1 MCRHRGR
8 TAKAE
13 LDLLQG
19 QTQPDLLDQTFQIA
33 ARGFRFQ
40 AGAAGFLQFALKGFQ
55 VHVVAPVR
63 CGGKLTESFCS
74 ANVLG
79 EGNSVGYAATTG
91 RGSGMVQRVATV
103 AFEGIEARAVDV
115 QVQVAPGL
123 PAFNVVGLPDKA
135 VSEARERVRSALIAS
150 GLALPARRITVNM
163 APADLPK
170 EGSHYD
176 LPIALGLMA
185 AIGAIPADALSGFTV
200 LGELGLDG
208 SLAPVAGVLPA
219 AIGANARGE
228 GLICPAGCG
237 AEAAWA
243 SPEMEIIAA
252 SSLIQL
258 ANHFRGTQVL
268 SRPQPKIREVEAT
281 PLDLAD
287 IKGQESAK
295 RALEVAA
302 AGGHN
307 LLMVGPPGAGKS
319 MLAARLPSILP
330 PLTPAEL
337 LDVSMVASVAGE
349 ISGGALTSRRPFRS
363 PHHSASMPALV
374 GGGLRARPGEVSL
387 AHHGVL
393 FLDELP
399 EFQAQ
404 ALDSLRQP
412 LETGEVSIAR
422 ANHRITYP
430 ARFMLVAAMNPCRCG
445 RASDPGFMCR
455 RGANPRC
462 IAEYQTKL
470 SGPLLDRIDLHIEV
484 PAVTAA
490 DLILPPPAEG
500 SRDVAQRV
508 ARARD
513 LQAERYA
520 ALGLTDIRTNA
531 QANGPILEDVAKPD
545 KSGLVLLRDAADA
558 MRLSARGYHRV
569 LRVARTLADLDGAE
583 RVGRIHLAEALSY
596 RVLADDVRRAA

>member
-1 MCRHRGR
+1 MLRS
-8 TAKAE
+8 
-13 LDLLQG
+13 
-19 QTQPDLLDQTFQIA
+19 
-33 ARGFRFQ
+33 
-40 AGAAGFLQFALKGFQ
+40 AG
-55 VHVVAPVR
+55 
-63 CGGKLTESFCS
+63 SS
-74 ANVLG
+74 
-79 EGNSVGYAATTG
+79 
-91 RGSGMVQRVATV
+91 MVQRVSTV

-135 VSEARERVRSALIAS
+135 VSEARERVRAALIAS

-185 AIGAIPADALSGFTV
+185 AIGAIPHDAVAGFTV

-208 SLAPVAGVLPA
+208 SIAPVAGVLPA

-228 GLICPAGCG
+228 GLICPYACG
-237 AEAAWA
+237 PEAAWA

-252 SSLIQL
+252 AL
-258 ANHFRGTQVL
+258 ADPARQPFQGHAGADAAEAEDPRDRGHAA
-268 SRPQPKIREVEAT
+268 RP
-281 PLDLAD
+281 AD

-295 RALEVAA
+295 RALEIAA

-330 PLTPAEL
+330 PLSPAEL
-337 LDVSMVASVAGE
+337 LEVSMIASVAGE
-349 ISGGALTSRRPFRS
+349 IEEGALTNRRPFRA

-374 GGGLRARPGEVSL
+374 GGGLRAKPGEISL

-393 FLDELP
+393 FLDEFP
-399 EFQAQ
+399 EFQPAV
-404 ALDSLRQP
+404 LNSLRQP
-412 LETGEVSIAR
+412 LENGDVTIVR
-422 ANHRITYP
+422 ANYRVTYP
-430 ARFMLVAAMNPCRCG
+430 ARFMLVGAMNPCRCG
-445 RASDPGFMCR
+445 KASDPGFSCR
-455 RGANPRC
+455 RGANERC
-462 IAEYQTKL
+462 AADYQGRL

-490 DLILPPPAEG
+490 DLILPAPAEG
-500 SRDVAQRV
+500 SREVAARV

-513 LQAERYA
+513 MQAARYA
-520 ALGLTDIRTNA
+520 ALG
-531 QANGPILEDVAKPD
+531 
-545 KSGLVLLRDAADA
+545 
-558 MRLSARGYHRV
+558 AR
-569 LRVARTLADLDGAE
+569 
-583 RVGRIHLAEALSY
+583 
-596 RVLADDVRRAA
+596 RRAHQRAGARAGAGAGRAGSTMPGLR